1 MTDLPEAN
9 GPTEAD
15 ENETPTPVAPSSS
28 EEIVSVPDATD
39 TDVPTFDEIDR
50 EVSEAMAAM
59 NPADLAELS
68 GSVMQGAAP
77 SGEVPEAGADLTG
90 TVVGVSDDEIILEFD
105 AKSQGVL
112 PRLQFGK
119 KEVVEP
125 GRRVDVVVERYDEES
140 NLLFVNRK
148 GAIQRATWTNLSRG
162 SVVEG
167 HVTGVIKG
175 GLEVNL
181 SGIRAFMPASQVDV
195 VPMKD
200 ISELLNE
207 RVRCEVIDL
216 DRRGKNVVLSRRKI
230 IVQERAVARE
240 QLKEELE
247 AGQVRKGIVANI
259 TEFGAFVDL
268 GGIEGLVHISDLSWG
283 TVEKVT
289 DVLSPGQEVEVKV
302 LKIDSERGRISLGLK
317 QALPDPWAAVPER
330 YPVGTALKV
339 RVIRTADF
347 GAFAELEPGV
357 EGLIPISEMGWA
369 RVHSAS
375 SVVSIGDMVDAVV
388 IRIEAEKHRLALS
401 MKQAQADPWAG
412 VLDTFEEQ
420 SLVTGRVT
428 RLADFGAF
436 VELVPGVEGLIHIS
450 ELSDRRVRSCA
461 EVVKVGDEIES
472 RVLGVDGEN
481 RRISLSLKQVQAAAR
496 PEEMGSP
503 EPTKPKKKRKRPL
516 RGGLTSHFD
525 W

>member
-15 ENETPTPVAPSSS
+15 QNETPIPVTPSSS
-28 EEIVSVPDATD
+28 EENVSVPDATD
-39 TDVPTFDEIDR
+39 GDTATFDDIDR

-59 NPADLAELS
+59 DPADLAELS
-68 GSVMQGAAP
+68 GGVMSGATP
-77 SGEVPEAGADLTG
+77 TGDVPEVGADLTG
-90 TVVGVSDDEIILEFD
+90 TVVGLSDDEVFLEFD
-105 AKSQGVL
+105 AKSQGVM
-112 PRLQFGK
+112 PRSQFGK
-119 KEVVEP
+119 KEVVES
-125 GRRVDVVVERYDEES
+125 GRRVDVVVERYDAES

-148 GAIQRATWTNLSRG
+148 GAIQRATWNNLAVG
-162 SVVEG
+162 NVVEG
-167 HVTGVIKG
+167 RVTGVIKG

-181 SGIRAFMPASQVDV
+181 NGIRAFMPASQVDPA
-195 VPMKD
+195 PMKD
-200 ISELLNE
+200 ISMLLNE
-207 RVRCEVIDL
+207 QVRCEVIDL
-216 DRRGKNVVLSRRKI
+216 DRRAKNVVLSRRKI
-230 IVQERAVARE
+230 ILQEQAAARE
-240 QLKEELE
+240 QLKSELE
-247 AGQVRKGIVANI
+247 AGQTRSGVVSNI

-268 GGIEGLVHISDLSWG
+268 GGVEGLVHISDLSWG

-302 LKIDSERGRISLGLK
+302 LKIDRDRGRISLGLK
-317 QALPDPWAAVPER
+317 QAQPDPWAVVPER
-330 YPVGTALKV
+330 YPVGSAIKA
-339 RVIRTADF
+339 RVVRTADF

-369 RVHSAS
+369 RVRNAS
-375 SVVSIGDMVDAVV
+375 SVVSIGDVVDTIV

-412 VLDTFEEQ
+412 VLDTFSEQ

-436 VELVPGVEGLIHIS
+436 VEVAPGVEGLIHIS

-472 RVLGVDGEN
+472 RVLGVDKEN
-481 RRISLSLKQVQAAAR
+481 RRISLSLKQVQAPAR
-496 PEEMGSP
+496 PEEQVAF
-503 EPTKPKKKRKRPL
+503 EPAKPKKKRKRPL